1 MARKT
6 IMHNIH
12 KKLEYLMFSNY
23 MFSNLSSK
31 LQNCEC
37 CIAIKILW
45 YCSNFNQQLYVKED
59 ISWGPLKR
67 VLRINVT
74 PSCPFNTKHIFS
86 SQCLSFKKKKMRKSS
101 LKKQVINCTK
111 ILVRLVGFTVS
122 NYIYLLFLCILW

>member
-31 LQNCEC
+31 LLNCEC
-37 CIAIKILW
+37 CIHVAIKILW
-45 YCSNFNQQLYVKED
+45 YCSNFCERGY
-59 ISWGPLKR
+59 KR
-67 VLRINVT
+67 RAFKTRFKNKCNALLSFQHKT
-74 PSCPFNTKHIFS
+74 HIF
-86 SQCLSFKKKKMRKSS
+86 LSMSLFQKKKMRKSS